1 MMRCVTK
8 NKSSFFAPKL
18 EALENKKKS
27 NVLAEQQQIPIVLK
41 TRDIN
46 SCQYSTIIFHFS

>member
-1 MMRCVTK
+1 MRCVTK